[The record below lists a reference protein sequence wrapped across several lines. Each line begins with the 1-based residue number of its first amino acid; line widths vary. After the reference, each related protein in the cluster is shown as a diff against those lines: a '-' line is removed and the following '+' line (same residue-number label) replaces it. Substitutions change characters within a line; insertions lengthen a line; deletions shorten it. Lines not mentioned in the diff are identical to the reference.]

1 MDNIFSELTPMSS
14 KWKQLA
20 EVIAID
26 EDLVDEI
33 FTNNEG
39 DEECLIAV
47 LEVWMK
53 KSLTWKTVIDSLW
66 KIGEDELAESLPHD
80 CKTHYFLH

>member
-1 MDNIFSELTPMSS
+1 MDDIFNKLIPMSH
-14 KWKQLA
+14 KWKQLV
-20 EVIAID
+20 EVIGLDIN
-26 EDLVDEI
+26 DEI

-39 DEECLIAV
+39 DEVCLRAV
-47 LEVWMK
+47 LEVWIK
-53 KSLTWKTVIDSLW
+53 KSLTWKTVIDSLR

>member
-1 MDNIFSELTPMSS
+1 MSH

-39 DEECLIAV
+39 DKVCLRAV
-47 LEVWMK
+47 LEVWIK
-53 KSLTWKTVIDSLW
+53 KSVTWKTVIDSLR

-80 CKTHYFLH
+80 CKTHCFLQ